1 MVPVPEVRY
10 MYGNIFLYVLYIDVG
25 LNLVLLGY
33 EITRMVVR
41 SCKRRILHKKLR
53 FERKRKLEEKALSN
67 QVKPKEV
74 KKTIKK
80 TVTETKKPKLALILE
95 ESKEESS
102 MDESRR
108 RRIREKKNRDHLILK
123 NEIPD
128 Q

>member
-1 MVPVPEVRY
+1 

-53 FERKRKLEEKALSN
+53 LERQKKFEEIALSN

-74 KKTIKK
+74 NKSIKESL
-80 TVTETKKPKLALILE
+80 TETKTTKLALIPE
-95 ESKEESS
+95 ESKEDSS
-102 MDESRR
+102 GLEVESRR
-108 RRIREKKNRDHLILK
+108 RKIRGEKNRNHLIL
-123 NEIPD
+123 ETELPD
-128 Q
+128 